1 MIETNEDLGEWTDRI
16 VKECATEYPVRSFRK
31 NFKTCVDAGANV
43 GGFILNYHDL
53 FEEIHAYEASS
64 QNLSRCKSNLKRMN
78 ISNTIFNHAAVHS
91 TNGEILNLKKH
102 NNTENCGSYGV
113 IDFKNSDG
121 HGWDD
126 ECEHEEV
133 SSVSLESIID
143 TVGEIDVLK
152 VDVEGAEFEFLYE
165 KDLSSVGIIF
175 VEVHNF
181 LTEMGVGN
189 KLVDWILKTHK
200 YGGGRYMPFYKEY
213 HQQLIFLNNNL
224 NK

>member
-1 MIETNEDLGEWTDRI
+1 MIETNEDLGEWTNRI
-16 VKECATEYPVRSFRK
+16 VNECSIEYPVRSFRK
-31 NFKTCVDAGANV
+31 TFKTCVDAGANV
-43 GGFILNYHDL
+43 GGFIMNYHDL

-64 QNLSRCKSNLKRMN
+64 QNISRCKSNLEHMN
-78 ISNTIFNHAAVHS
+78 ISNVVFNHAAVHS
-91 TNGEILNLKKH
+91 ADGEILKLKKH

-113 IDFKNSDG
+113 VDFTDSEG

-126 ECEHEEV
+126 ECEYEEV
-133 SSVSLESIID
+133 GSVSLESIIE

-165 KDLSSVGIIF
+165 KDLSSIGIIF
-175 VEVHNF
+175 IEVHNF

-200 YGGGRYMPFYKEY
+200 YGGGKYLPFYKEY